1 MRFVRPLLTI
11 VVLTLSTTISAGAE
25 PSPAGAILD
34 QEIENFSLPD
44 TSGKLVSLTD
54 FREMKAVAVVFVGT
68 ECPVN
73 NAYLQRLG
81 EMAKEY
87 GPKKVQ
93 FLAINANSHDTA
105 EDVAEHAREY
115 QLAIPV
121 LKDEG
126 NRIADRFTAERT
138 PEAFVL
144 DEQRRVRYRGRIDNQ
159 YGVGFRRP
167 QPTRQD
173 LALALDEVL
182 AGRSVSLPVTAV
194 SSCRIARVIAPKP
207 KASVTFTKHIS
218 PLLQQHCQECHRPGQ
233 IGPMSL
239 LTYEDATAWSAT
251 LREAVVQRRMPPW
264 YADPRHGKF
273 ANARGLS
280 DEEMKT
286 LLAWIDE
293 GCAEGDKA
301 DAPPP
306 RRFASKWQIG
316 KPDVVLAMQTE
327 FTVPAETPENGIPYQ
342 NFKVPTDFDEDV
354 WVQAAEAKPGSRAV
368 VHHIVVF
375 VQRPKAPGEKKKTR
389 FEESVLTIY
398 TPGDMPT
405 VFPAGIA
412 KKIPKGSTL
421 IFQMHYTPNGVE
433 QTDRSSVGLIFTRE
447 PPRQEA
453 RTQILVNHDFE
464 IPPGASNHEVTAEIK
479 IPIGVRLVSLFPH
492 MHLRGKS
499 FEYLAELPNGERQI
513 LLSVPRYDF
522 NWQTNYRLDPPL
534 ELPAGARI
542 TCTAHFDNSS
552 DNLNNPD
559 PTAAVRWGEQTWEEM
574 MIGFIDYVPSGK
586 AAGK

>member
-1 MRFVRPLLTI
+1 MRSARLLLSLA
-11 VVLTLSTTISAGAE
+11 VLTLSAATSAGGE
-25 PSPAGAILD
+25 PSATSTILG
-34 QEIENFSLPD
+34 QQIENFALPD

-54 FREMKAVAVVFVGT
+54 FRDMKAVAVVFVGT

-87 GPKKVQ
+87 GPKQVQ
-93 FLAINANSHDTA
+93 FLAINSNSHDTA
-105 EDVAEHAREY
+105 EDVAEHAREH
-115 QLAIPV
+115 QLTIPV

-126 NRIADRFTAERT
+126 NRVADLFTAERT

-144 DEQRRVRYRGRIDNQ
+144 DEQRKVRYRGRIDNQ

-182 AGRSVSLPVTAV
+182 AGRSVTEPVTEV
-194 SSCRIARVIAPKP
+194 SSCRIARVIAPQSQS
-207 KASVTFTKHIS
+207 SVTYARHVA
-218 PLLQQHCQECHRPGQ
+218 PLLQRHCQECHRPSQ
-233 IGPMSL
+233 IGPMDL
-239 LTYEDATAWSAT
+239 LTYEDAKAWSAT
-251 LREAVVQRRMPPW
+251 IREAVVERRMPPW
-264 YADPRHGKF
+264 HADARYGKF
-273 ANARGLS
+273 ANARGMS
-280 DEEMKT
+280 EEEIKT

-293 GCAEGDKA
+293 GCAAGDQA

-306 RRFASKWQIG
+306 RNFAAGWRIG
-316 KPDVVLAMQTE
+316 EPDVVLSMPTE

-342 NFKVPTDFDEDV
+342 NFNVPTNFDEDV
-354 WVQAAEAKPGSRAV
+354 WVQAAEARPGCRAV

-375 VQRPKAPGEKKKTR
+375 VQRPTAEGEKKKDR
-389 FEESVLTIY
+389 FEESVLAIY

-405 VFPAGIA
+405 IFPTGIA
-412 KKIPKGSTL
+412 KKIPQGSKL
-421 IFQMHYTPNGVE
+421 VFQMHYTPNGVQ
-433 QTDRSSVGLIFTRE
+433 QTDRSSVGLVFSRK
-447 PPRQEA
+447 PPKQQA
-453 RTQILVNHDFE
+453 RTHVLVNHDFE
-464 IPPGASNHEVTAEIK
+464 IPPGAANHEVTAEMTV
-479 IPIGVRLVSLFPH
+479 PFAVRLVSLFPH

-499 FEYLAELPNGERQI
+499 FEYLAEMPNGERKI

-542 TCTAHFDNSS
+542 RCTAHFDNSS
-552 DNLNNPD
+552 GNFNNPD
-559 PTAAVRWGEQTWEEM
+559 PSVPVRWGEQTWEEM
-574 MIGFIDYVPSGK
+574 MIGFIDYVRVDQAEGP
-586 AAGK
+586 